1 VGNLFSALDI
11 AVSGLQSHQAAIQTT
26 GHNIANVDTD
36 GYSRQRAELVSR
48 WPQETS
54 FGPIGRGVRV
64 GDIFRIRDPFLDNV
78 YRNETQ
84 NVMEMSVE
92 RDFLQRVEGVLQEP
106 GEMGLSALIDD
117 FFASVQ
123 ALANYPEELPLRAS
137 MVAAASVLADGLNDT
152 HARLEQLRTDANREI
167 IMLVPEVNSLTR
179 EIADLNHS
187 IIKAEAGGKTA
198 NDLRDHRGVLLDRL
212 AELMD
217 IYTVE
222 MSNGSITVLVGGD
235 VLVEGVYATQL
246 EAQANPALDPDRDDL
261 VEVAIRAT
269 GRVLTIS
276 GGRFRGLLD
285 ARDVQVPVVAN
296 KIDTLARTLILEFN
310 RIHSQGTGLAGFST
324 LQSDNVVLDPT
335 ADLDDRPATG
345 LEFAPVTGSF
355 EINVIDSLG
364 NIVTSVIPVD
374 LDGVGA
380 DDSLNDLAAN
390 IDSVANISASVSA
403 DNRLVITADP
413 TYSFVFSNDTSDVLA
428 VLGQN
433 TFFSGSDSSDIAV
446 NPVIVNDTG
455 MIAASLS
462 TDPRD
467 TGDNRN
473 ALAMA
478 ALQETEVLNSGT
490 ATLNDYYEQAVSLL
504 GVQTRRLEDEA
515 EILENFRRDVDR
527 QREEV
532 AGVNLDEEVAN
543 LTRYQHAYDASAR
556 VFSVINEL
564 LDTLING
571 LI

>member
-1 VGNLFSALDI
+1 MGNLFSALDI

-48 WPQETS
+48 WPQDTNV
-54 FGPIGRGVRV
+54 GPIGRGVRV
-64 GDIFRIRDPFLDNV
+64 AEIFRIRDPFLDGV
-78 YRNETQ
+78 YRDETQ

-106 GEMGLSALIDD
+106 GDMGLSALIDD

-137 MVAAASVLADGLNDT
+137 MVAAASVLADGLNDVQG
-152 HARLEQLRTDANREI
+152 RLDELRTDANREI
-167 IMLVPEVNSLTR
+167 IMLFPEVNSLTK

-222 MSNGSITVLVGGD
+222 MSNGSITVMVGGD
-235 VLVEGVYATQL
+235 VLVDGVYATPL
-246 EAQANPALDPDRDDL
+246 TAQVNPALDPDRDDF

-324 LQSDNVVLDPT
+324 LQSDNAVLDPT

-345 LEFAPVTGSF
+345 LAYTPVNGSF

-364 NIVTSVIPVD
+364 NIVTSVVPVD

-380 DDSLNDLAAN
+380 DDNLNDLAAN

-433 TFFSGSDSSDIAV
+433 TFFSGSNASDIAV
-446 NPVIVNDTG
+446 NSVIVNDSR

-478 ALQETEVLNSGT
+478 ALQETEVLNAGT

-504 GVQTRRLEDEA
+504 GVQTRRLEDETD
-515 EILENFRRDVDR
+515 ILENFRRDIDR

-556 VFSVINEL
+556 VFSVINQL